1 MSGGGKNNAMFGG
14 NCDVLMVVWWCGACL
29 GGLRCHDAL
38 GDCEPYSF
46 PRQPGRLGDRSPD
59 GAGEGREGL
68 LEALRRVRLQ
78 RRLRR
83 AFAADSVKRGP
94 TRGANPFSASKRP
107 AVLQPAGGERQARSN
122 ASGEPFFRIEMASCA
137 GPAAASNLRLG
148 SGSLPLGGVG
158 IFGCPFYSEPNQF
171 ELLVQSS
178 TSPYSS

>member
-1 MSGGGKNNAMFGG
+1 MA
-14 NCDVLMVVWWCGACL
+14 VVVWCL
-29 GGLRCHDAL
+29 SRWSSVLVLVMMTLSVTARSPPFLAK
-38 GDCEPYSF
+38 PS
-46 PRQPGRLGDRSPD
+46 DRSPD

-83 AFAADSVKRGP
+83 AFAADSVERCP

-158 IFGCPFYSEPNQF
+158 MFGCPFSSEPNQF